1 MPEAPKPNTMAV
13 SWFYGESQKKT
24 LTLTPKYASCEFM
37 PPLRV
42 DANDWIEPGWFI
54 RAGRFLGLPLVSSDP
69 YWP

>member
-1 MPEAPKPNTMAV
+1 MAV

-54 RAGRFLGLPLVSSDP
+54 RAGRFWGCP
-69 YWP
+69 W